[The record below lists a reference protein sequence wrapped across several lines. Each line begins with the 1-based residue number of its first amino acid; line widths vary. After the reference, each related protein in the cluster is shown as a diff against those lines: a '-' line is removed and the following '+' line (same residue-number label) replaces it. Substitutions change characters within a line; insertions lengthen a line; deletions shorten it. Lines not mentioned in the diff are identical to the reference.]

1 MFVWEKGEVQ
11 SPPYLQY
18 LTMMAQPGAQ
28 QGTKI
33 KVDKTSKGPTLHGW
47 NKKSYSIPGWWGTG
61 QKQAQSGG
69 WIKLPTLNPSTSGK
83 PPLTLLPTSLCYDN
97 WDFLMPHCQ
106 RNTQLFLEQIILQQL
121 FTGFYKKQNHPP
133 HAPTKPH
140 NQKQLELVLMDPTAF
155 FFLFFFLLMRSEKV
169 NWKTT

>member
-97 WDFLMPHCQ
+97 CDFLMPHCQ
-106 RNTQLFLEQIILQQL
+106 GTPNCSLNKLYYSSYLLDFTKNKTTPPTPQQNPTIRNNWNWFWWILL
-121 FTGFYKKQNHPP
+121 H
-133 HAPTKPH
+133 
-140 NQKQLELVLMDPTAF
+140 F
-155 FFLFFFLLMRSEKV
+155 FSFFFFLLMRSEKV